1 MSDFEMVPGVTSAAL
16 RRASNGELVLTVGGA
31 LEVIEACSSS
41 EIAVLGFEVFPG
53 LNVSTYDRHLKDP
66 ANENAWPDYV
76 RISNALAEHFF
87 KKKSGSSYKRMYLD
101 DGLVARVLR
110 DQAPIYV
117 RPESRSSPF

>member
-1 MSDFEMVPGVTSAAL
+1 MSDFEMVPSVTSAAL

-66 ANENAWPDYV
+66 ANENDWLDYV
-76 RISNALAEHFF
+76 RISNALAEHFLRRNPAAVTSECILTTASWREF
-87 KKKSGSSYKRMYLD
+87 CEIKR
-101 DGLVARVLR
+101 
-110 DQAPIYV
+110 Q
-117 RPESRSSPF
+117 FT